1 MEKKNKILL
10 ILVVTVA
17 LIVIGFCIYKLIPKK
32 TNELTDAIKFKN
44 EYTELNGKVNEYNG
58 KEYVNVTLT
67 DDNMFKYVTEDE
79 AIELLE
85 KGTGVI
91 YFGFPACPWCRS
103 LLTTLAKVAK
113 EKNET
118 IYYLNILELRSAFK
132 VTDGVL
138 TKTKDG
144 SASYY
149 KILNLLNDELEDF
162 YVEDKDGKKYNTN
175 EKRLY
180 APTLVAIKDGKVTS
194 LHVSTLDS
202 QASGYDKLS
211 NDQIK
216 ELEKIV
222 SKLIASK
229 NVEVCTNDKC

>member
-1 MEKKNKILL
+1 MKKKTKKKVNQNTEKNNNIKNIIL
-10 ILVVTVA
+10 IVGVVLVVI
-17 LIVIGFCIYKLIPKK
+17 IVFLLSTKMGPKG
-32 TNELTDAIKFKN
+32 NNVINNFSISEF
-44 EYTELNGKVNEYNG
+44 E
-58 KEYVNVTLT
+58 NVTAVGLGEYKASFAHEG
-67 DDNMFKYVTEDE
+67 NSIFFFCSNEE
-79 AIELLE
+79 E
-85 KGTGVI
+85 KC
-91 YFGFPACPWCRS
+91 YDM
-103 LLTTLAKVAK
+103 LKDLNKVAK
-113 EKNET
+113 DNEVM
-118 IYYLNILELRSAFK
+118 IEYLNVLELRSAFK

-162 YVEDKDGKKYNTN
+162 YVEDKEGKKYNTN

-180 APTLVAIKDGKVTS
+180 APTLVAVKDGKVTS